1 MSVAETQKNLL
12 APKPTSFKSQMRKMK
27 YLVLESIAK
36 EG

>member
-1 MSVAETQKNLL
+1 MSVAEMQKNLL

-27 YLVLESIAK
+27 YLVPESIAK